1 MPPSSPDGS
10 PRAAPTPTASRR
22 LHGLREAARLV
33 LPVSCA
39 GCGRWDTA
47 LCPECRGLLAGD
59 LTAVEHAD
67 AAGALD
73 VRAMAAYAGPV
84 RHMVLGWKNG
94 AREDLA
100 ALMTETGAR
109 AGRLWARS
117 LDEETRTVVGAGP
130 LLVVPAPSGWVRRAR
145 GRLVAA
151 ALADAVARGVAA
163 GWPQAGPPRGGG
175 HRALSVLSTD
185 LLRRRFT
192 GARQAGRSARRRR
205 ANRASPPRVLAPVE
219 GLAVLLVDDVVTTG
233 ATLGACTRALSAE
246 GARVVGALAV
256 AAAPPPSRRADP
268 VVPGGPVSAPGGR
281 PATGPADRGR

>member
-100 ALMTETGAR
+100 ALMAETGAR

-163 GWPQAGPPRGGG
+163 GWPRTGPPREGGR
-175 HRALSVLSTD
+175 RALSVLSTD
-185 LLRRRFT
+185 LLRRRLT
-192 GARQAGRSARRRR
+192 GGARQAGRSARQRR
-205 ANRASPPRVLAPVE
+205 ANRASRPRVLAPVA

-233 ATLGACTRALSAE
+233 ATLGACTRALDEE

-256 AAAPPPSRRADP
+256 AAAPPPARRTDP
-268 VVPGGPVSAPGGR
+268 VVPGGPVSAPGR
-281 PATGPADRGR
+281 PARDRPC

>member
-100 ALMTETGAR
+100 ALMAETGAR

-163 GWPQAGPPRGGG
+163 GWPRTGPPREGGR
-175 HRALSVLSTD
+175 RALSVLSTD
-185 LLRRRFT
+185 LLRRPRFAG
-192 GARQAGRSARRRR
+192 GARQAGRSARQRR
-205 ANRASPPRVLAPVE
+205 ANRASRPRVLAPVA

-233 ATLGACTRALSAE
+233 ATLGACTRALDEE

-256 AAAPPPSRRADP
+256 AAAPPPARRTDP
-268 VVPGGPVSAPGGR
+268 VVPGGPVSAPGR
-281 PATGPADRGR
+281 PARDRSC